1 MDVMYGNDG
10 MKPKEYWNAK
20 QILLKEYNVEQVS
33 LMGSNLLAG
42 LSNRR

>member
-1 MDVMYGNDG
+1 MDMMQGNDG

-20 QILLKEYNVEQVS
+20 QVLLKEFNAEQVL

-42 LSNRR
+42 VIR